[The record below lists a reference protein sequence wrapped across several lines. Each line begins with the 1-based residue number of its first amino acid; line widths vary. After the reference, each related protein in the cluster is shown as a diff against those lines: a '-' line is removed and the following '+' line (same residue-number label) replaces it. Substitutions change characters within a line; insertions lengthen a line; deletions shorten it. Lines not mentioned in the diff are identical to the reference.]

1 MPRQIS
7 IKFMDVSNLVSAA
20 NRIWLS
26 THISAD
32 GDGLGSEM
40 AFYHALKNKG
50 LSPQLVHN
58 DTVPKRYSFL
68 IENAQ
73 VLNSHE
79 MMSNQFLPDDIC
91 FIFDTHDPKLCEPL
105 FTKLREARVQI
116 VFVDHHISNK
126 AQFDNCVYLINENA
140 SCTGEL
146 TYEIIQNLKVQLSAP
161 MAEALY
167 TSLIFDTQNYRTMR
181 DPEKILNMAQI
192 FIKHGA
198 QHKQIY
204 AHLFEN
210 WTVDK
215 FNYLAKLITKVS
227 YRNSDTAIITIN
239 KSDLIEFK
247 LSGDDVSDLVD
258 LFMGLKNLKISIV
271 LREED
276 HQSYKLSFRSRKNEI
291 LSWAREFGGGGHL
304 YSAGAW
310 VTDSE
315 ANIIN
320 KLNGLIKKHG

>member
-1 MPRQIS
+1 MLRQIT
-7 IKFMDVSNLVSAA
+7 IKLMDVINLVSAA

-40 AFYHALKNKG
+40 AFFHALKNKG
-50 LSPQLVHN
+50 LNPQLVHN
-58 DTVPKRYSFL
+58 DKVPKRYSYL
-68 IENAQ
+68 VETAQILNA
-73 VLNSHE
+73 HE
-79 MMSNQFLPDDIC
+79 MMSSQFQSDDLC

-105 FTKLREARVQI
+105 FTKLREAKVKI
-116 VFVDHHISNK
+116 VFVDHHVSNK
-126 AQFDNCVYLINENA
+126 TPFEDCVYLINENA

-146 TYEIIQNLKVQLSAP
+146 TYEIIQNLNVSLNAS

-167 TSLIFDTQNYRTMR
+167 TSLVFDTQNYRTMR
-181 DPEKILNMAQI
+181 DPEKILKMAQV
-192 FIKHGA
+192 FIQHGA
-198 QHKQIY
+198 RHKEIY

-227 YRNSDTAIITIN
+227 YRNDDTAIITIN
-239 KSDLIEFK
+239 KTDLIEYK

-258 LFMGLKNLKISIV
+258 LFMSLKNLKISIV

-315 ANIIN
+315 SNIIN
-320 KLNGLIKKHG
+320 KLNNLIKKHG

>member
-1 MPRQIS
+1 
-7 IKFMDVSNLVSAA
+7 MDVSNLVSAA

-50 LSPQLVHN
+50 LTPQLVHN
-58 DTVPKRYSFL
+58 DGVPKRYSFL
-68 IENAQ
+68 IENLQ
-73 VLNSHE
+73 IQNSHE
-79 MMSNQFLPDDIC
+79 MMSNQFYSDDIC

-105 FTKLREARVQI
+105 FTKLREAKVKI

-126 AQFDNCVYLINENA
+126 AQFDNCIYIIDENA

-146 TYEIIQNLKVQLSAP
+146 TYEIIQKLNVNLNTL

-181 DPEKILNMAQI
+181 DPAKILKMAQT
-192 FIKHGA
+192 FIEHGA
-198 QHKQIY
+198 KHKEIY
-204 AHLFEN
+204 AHLFDN

-227 YRNSDTAIITIN
+227 YKNNDTAIITIS
-239 KSDLIEFK
+239 KSDLIEYK

-310 VTDSE
+310 VTDTE
-315 ANIIN
+315 TNIIN
-320 KLNGLIKKHG
+320 KLHTLIKNHG

>member
-1 MPRQIS
+1 MRQIS
-7 IKFMDVSNLVSAA
+7 IEFMDVSNLVSGA

-40 AFYHALKNKG
+40 AFYHALKTKG
-50 LSPQLVHN
+50 LNPQLVHN
-58 DTVPKRYSFL
+58 DSVPKRYSFL
-68 IENAQ
+68 IENLQ
-73 VLNSHE
+73 IQNSHE
-79 MMSNQFLPDDIC
+79 MMSNQFNSGDVC

-105 FTKLREARVQI
+105 FTKLREAKVKI
-116 VFVDHHISNK
+116 VFIDHHITNK
-126 AQFDNCVYLINENA
+126 AQFENCVYIIDENA

-146 TYEIIQNLKVQLSAP
+146 SYEIIQKLNVNLNTL

-181 DPEKILNMAQI
+181 DPSKILKMAQT
-192 FIKHGA
+192 FIESGA
-198 QHKQIY
+198 RHKEVY
-204 AHLFEN
+204 AHLFDN

-227 YRNSDTAIITIN
+227 YKNNDTAIITIS
-239 KSDLIEFK
+239 KSDLIEYK

-315 ANIIN
+315 TNIIN
-320 KLNGLIKKHG
+320 KLHTLIKNHG

>member
-1 MPRQIS
+1 VRQIS
-7 IKFMDVSNLVSAA
+7 MDFMDVSNLVSAA
-20 NRIWLS
+20 DRIWLS

-40 AFYHALKNKG
+40 AFYHALKSKG
-50 LSPQLVHN
+50 LNPQLVHN
-58 DTVPKRYSFL
+58 DSVPKRYSFL
-68 IENAQ
+68 IENIQ
-73 VLNSHE
+73 IQNSHE
-79 MMSNQFLPDDIC
+79 MMSNQFNSNDIC
-91 FIFDTHDPKLCEPL
+91 FVFDTHDPKLCEPL
-105 FTKLREARVQI
+105 FTKLREAKVKI
-116 VFVDHHISNK
+116 IFIDHHISNK
-126 AQFDNCVYLINENA
+126 DQFENCLYIIDENA

-146 TYEIIQNLKVQLSAP
+146 TYQIIQKLNVGLNTL

-181 DPEKILNMAQI
+181 DPIKILSMAQI
-192 FIKHGA
+192 FVEHGA
-198 QHKQIY
+198 RHKEIY
-204 AHLFEN
+204 THLFDN
-210 WTVDK
+210 WSVDK

-227 YRNSDTAIITIN
+227 YKNNDTAIITIS
-239 KSDLIEFK
+239 KSDLIEYK

-315 ANIIN
+315 SNIIN
-320 KLNGLIKKHG
+320 KLNTLIKNHG